1 MLPGVSTMMA
11 IKGAAE
17 ENEKSQNVAEEYA
30 QDLDNELQEALYEI
44 SYTRETMTIEEI
56 EEYEELQRTPGGDAY
71 ERRFGG

>member
-1 MLPGVSTMMA
+1 MMA

-56 EEYEELQRTPGGDAY
+56 EEEYEELQRTPGGDAY

>member
-1 MLPGVSTMMA
+1 MMA

-56 EEYEELQRTPGGDAY
+56 EEEYEELQRTPGGDAC